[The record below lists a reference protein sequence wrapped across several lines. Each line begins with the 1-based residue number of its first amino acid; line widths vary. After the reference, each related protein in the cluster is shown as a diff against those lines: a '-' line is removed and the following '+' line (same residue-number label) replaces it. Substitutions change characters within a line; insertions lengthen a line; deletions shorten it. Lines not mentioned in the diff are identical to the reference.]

1 MIPFVLESLNEPFF
15 YLGIA
20 AVLAAL
26 LVPFL
31 ILRRKELFFDV
42 VCEVRLFGPE
52 DNDSGHSTA
61 LSNAA
66 GRRDDEERILF
77 VIDLHSAGRSASR
90 DIAPEQ
96 QYQRGIS
103 FGFGEG
109 ARILEAGVLEERHHA
124 VGAKFRLEGPR
135 EDEMVLDEVP
145 LKRGDSI
152 RLKALVQNPRVEPDS
167 PWVGGGARYVV
178 RAEGSIAGIEDIR
191 RRWDSQELLV
201 YAFLAGLLGVVLD
214 YWVVGG
220 VGGLLTGDR
229 TWLLGPPALLLGVQ
243 VTFVGIAAILLILAL
258 LKDKRSRE
266 IADRLGSSCP
276 IAERKPKMGWP

>member
-15 YLGIA
+15 YLGLA

-42 VCEVRLFGPE
+42 VCEAKLFGPE
-52 DNDSGHSTA
+52 DNGSEHSTA
-61 LSNAA
+61 LLNAA

-77 VIDLHSAGRSASR
+77 VIDLHSAGRQDSR

-103 FGFGEG
+103 FDFGEG
-109 ARILEAGVLEERHHA
+109 ARILEAGVLEERPHA
-124 VGAKFRLEGPR
+124 VGAKVHIDGPR
-135 EDEMVLDEVP
+135 EDEVVISKVP
-145 LKRGDSI
+145 SGRGDSI
-152 RLKALVQNPRVEPDS
+152 RLNALVQNPGAEPDS

-178 RAEGSIAGIEDIR
+178 RAEGSITDIGNIR
-191 RRWDSQELLV
+191 RRWDSQKLLV
-201 YAFLAGLLGVVLD
+201 YAFLAVLLGVVLD
-214 YWVVGG
+214 YSAVGG

-229 TWLLGPPALLLGVQ
+229 SWLSGPPALLLGVQ

-266 IADRLGSSCP
+266 IADQIGSSYP

>member
-1 MIPFVLESLNEPFF
+1 MITFVLESLNEPFF

-31 ILRRKELFFDV
+31 VLRRKELFLDV
-42 VCEVRLFGPE
+42 VCEAKLFGPE

-77 VIDLHSAGRSASR
+77 VINLHSAGRQDSR

-103 FGFGEG
+103 FDFGEG
-109 ARILEAGVLEERHHA
+109 ACILEAGVLEERPHA
-124 VGAKFRLEGPR
+124 VGAKVHIDGPR
-135 EDEMVLDEVP
+135 EDEVVIGEVLSE
-145 LKRGDSI
+145 RGDSI
-152 RLKALVQNPRVEPDS
+152 RLKALVQKPGAEPDS

-178 RAEGSIAGIEDIR
+178 RAEGSSTGIGNIR
-191 RRWDSQELLV
+191 RRWDSQKLLV
-201 YAFLAGLLGVVLD
+201 YAFLAVLLGVVLD
-214 YWVVGG
+214 YSAVGG

-229 TWLLGPPALLLGVQ
+229 SWLSGPPALLLGAQ

-258 LKDKRSRE
+258 LKAQRSRE
-266 IADRLGSSCP
+266 VADQLGSSYP
-276 IAERKPKMGWP
+276 IAERKPNRG